1 MVQILYA
8 KTIRSTMRPG
18 TTRCISGSVL
28 RKAAMMEAQKKKP
41 TYKPPIILSH
51 PLSVKNRK

>member
-1 MVQILYA
+1 
-8 KTIRSTMRPG
+8 MRPG